1 MIIFLSQ
8 KVLDI
13 SHKRSYN
20 IICTKLSTSGGVF
33 MKKHLIKIF
42 AGTAIIIS
50 LCAVPITSYGATPE
64 EAEAAARACG
74 MSEEMIQYFWN
85 EYYTNPEKYTPE
97 VIDQMIAELYATK
110 NMVAPT
116 VPYNP
121 DAQVPIDTTSAVTVP
136 ENPDTPTTVTD
147 TPVSDGSITLT
158 MPDGS
163 VITRISKEQFIALS
177 YEEKMTYL
185 STFTEEQQAVIIS
198 NLSPEEY
205 KSMLKQLPMEDKLNV
220 VDSLA
225 DVGESMGLNV
235 SVDEISN
242 DNLSYSMKNDSG
254 EIVAVASVRE
264 TVENTGYDRRGIFA
278 VAGAFVMTGIV
289 GLFMLVKNCLK
300 AENENE

>member
-1 MIIFLSQ
+1 
-8 KVLDI
+8 
-13 SHKRSYN
+13 
-20 IICTKLSTSGGVF
+20 
-33 MKKHLIKIF
+33 MKKHLTKIF

-50 LCAVPITSYGATPE
+50 LCAVPMTSYGATPE

-74 MSEEMIQYFWN
+74 MSEEMVQYFWN

-97 VIDQMIAELYATK
+97 VIDQMIAEMYATK

-163 VITRISKEQFIALS
+163 TITRISKEQFIALS

-205 KSMLKQLPMEDKLNV
+205 KSMLKQLPMEDKLTV

-242 DNLSYSMKNDSG
+242 DNLSYSMKNDNG

-264 TVENTGYDRRGIFA
+264 NVENTGYDRRGIFA
-278 VAGAFVMTGIV
+278 VAGAFIMTGIA